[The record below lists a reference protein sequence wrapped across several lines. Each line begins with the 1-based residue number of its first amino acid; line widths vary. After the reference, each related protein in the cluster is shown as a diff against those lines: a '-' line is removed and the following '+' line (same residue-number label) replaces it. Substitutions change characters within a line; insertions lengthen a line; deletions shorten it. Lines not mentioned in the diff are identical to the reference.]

1 MSKPIN
7 LSAYADRTVDFM
19 IDGKLLKFP
28 ELSYREL
35 KKINKYEK
43 NDKSTTEEETE
54 IVLWL
59 LNRNT
64 SGKKFT
70 QEDLDD
76 LSAGAVARFYQENV
90 KLPYKA
96 LVDPN

>member
-19 IDGKLLKFP
+19 IGGRLFKFP

-35 KKINKYEK
+35 KKINEYEK

-64 SGKKFT
+64 AGKKFT
-70 QEDLDD
+70 QEDLDN
-76 LSAGAVARFYQENV
+76 LPAGAVARFYQENAR
-90 KLPYKA
+90 LPYKA